1 MLTSET
7 EPSLPI
13 DSVARCTREA
23 QKDGIFA
30 GLSSG
35 LVGAI
40 IGSKFYRFNRNKAI
54 LCGIATGVLAG
65 YQFTQVF
72 LATNLARLR
81 SEQQQLTGA
90 ASSEAHDGQN
100 LRT

>member
-1 MLTSET
+1 MSET
-7 EPSLPI
+7 EPDLPI
-13 DSVARCTREA
+13 DAVARCTREA

-35 LVGAI
+35 LAGAI
-40 IGSKFYRFNRNKAI
+40 IGSKFYRLNRNQTI

-72 LATNLARLR
+72 LASNLARLR
-81 SEQQQLTGA
+81 AEQAQLVKAQTSEPVFGDSSTG
-90 ASSEAHDGQN
+90 
-100 LRT
+100 

>member
-1 MLTSET
+1 Q
-7 EPSLPI
+7 
-13 DSVARCTREA
+13 DA

-40 IGSKFYRFNRNKAI
+40 IGSKLYRLNRNSTLI
-54 LCGIATGVLAG
+54 CGIATGVLAG

-72 LATNLARLR
+72 LASNLARLR
-81 SEQQQLTGA
+81 AEQMHIGTA
-90 ASSEAHDGQN
+90 KASVPVIEENSTA
-100 LRT
+100 